1 MNTEIEQ
8 YERIQEY
15 LLGRMSDEERTA
27 FERELAT
34 DDSLR
39 KQCDDLRLL
48 ARSIVRANQEADLR
62 LALEKIEKEL
72 AESSIAIQDE
82 SAIDEELSR
91 VEQELK
97 IMGASVEEHKPSVS
111 QVLKDRV
118 KGALGTVWQWF
129 IPTGYL
135 STGSSRTFSLS
146 YVSRL
151 AISFAVAA
159 SLALAISLPYNAN
172 IASSGYNYAPSHI
185 ELQTYRGSSSD
196 MLEKAVNS
204 YNNGDYALAFSYLD
218 EAKNNV
224 ESTLAQLGN
233 SDSDIIAKQE
243 LNNQLYQIE
252 WYRALVLMK
261 DKRVRDAKRALRAI
275 SESNSPYAG
284 DALYIL
290 ESVY

>member
-1 MNTEIEQ
+1 MNTEIVQ

-15 LLGRMSDEERTA
+15 LRGRMSDEERTA

-48 ARSIVRANQEADLR
+48 ARSIIRANQEADLR
-62 LALEKIEKEL
+62 LALEEIEKEL

-82 SAIDEELSR
+82 TAIDGELSR

-97 IMGASVEEHKPSVS
+97 MMGVSVEDPKPSVS
-111 QVLKDRV
+111 QVLKDQV
-118 KGALGTVWQWF
+118 KGAFRFVWQWF
-129 IPTGYL
+129 IPTGYR
-135 STGSSRTFSLS
+135 STESSRTFSLS
-146 YVSRL
+146 YASRL

-159 SLALAISLPYNAN
+159 SLALAIILPYNAN

-185 ELQTYRGSSSD
+185 ELQTYRGGSSD
-196 MLEKAVNS
+196 MLEQAVNS
-204 YNNGDYALAFSYLD
+204 YNSGDYALAFSYLN
-218 EAKNNV
+218 EAKNSI
-224 ESTLAQLGN
+224 ESTLAQLGD
-233 SDSDIIAKQE
+233 SDSDVISKQG
-243 LNNQLYQIE
+243 LNDQLYQIE

-275 SESNSPYAG
+275 SESDSPYAG